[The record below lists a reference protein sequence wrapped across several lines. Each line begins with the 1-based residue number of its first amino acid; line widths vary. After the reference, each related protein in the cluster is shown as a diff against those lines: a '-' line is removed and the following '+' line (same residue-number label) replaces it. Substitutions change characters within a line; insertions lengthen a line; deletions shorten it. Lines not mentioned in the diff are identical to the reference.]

1 MISIFAKPGTGYNR
15 SFGAHYKYKYFIN
28 KQTLS
33 TNKQTHYQQINCFLL
48 NQQPPSQPPTFAA
61 ASPSPPTPTTSRYH
75 SIAPTTAQ
83 CHLTSPLGQKAHG
96 NVGPTPPL
104 MNGERGPTPAHMN
117 GDDECPPQHAQMVMT
132 SAHLSTHT
140 RYPRLRTNVG
150 PGRRT
155 NAGPG

>member
-61 ASPSPPTPTTSRYH
+61 ASPSPPTPTTSRYR
-75 SIAPTTAQ
+75 SIAPTT
-83 CHLTSPLGQKAHG
+83 
-96 NVGPTPPL
+96 
-104 MNGERGPTPAHMN
+104 
-117 GDDECPPQHAQMVMT
+117 
-132 SAHLSTHT
+132 
-140 RYPRLRTNVG
+140 
-150 PGRRT
+150 
-155 NAGPG
+155 